1 MNIKDLQLKR
11 VLRGILLVLLLYSAG
26 MGKMYAQNFTEG
38 NLRYSINDDGTTVT
52 VRGLAQGVSASGS
65 LVIPGSVTY
74 NGISYSVTVIGD
86 YAFQRCSGF
95 TGSLTIGNSVET
107 IGAKAFESCT
117 GFTGSLTIPNSVT
130 TIGSSAFAICWG
142 FTGSLI
148 IGNSV
153 TEIGG
158 DAFNGCSEIVSLT
171 LGNSVSIIGG
181 AAFCGCSRLSSVTF
195 PNSNSL
201 TVIGGLAFLYDH
213 ELYSIS
219 IPNSVTV
226 IGSDAFKNTGWYDNQ
241 PNGIL
246 YLDGWCL
253 GYKGEKPTG
262 DLEIPMGTKG
272 IAGLAFEYCTEITSI
287 VFPPSMLY
295 IGECFS
301 YYDDESE
308 LTSVTIP
315 SSVISIASESFAYC
329 TNLTSV
335 YYTGNIAQWCG
346 ISFGGEDGT
355 CPFPYGYNLYMGNEL
370 LTSLDT
376 SETISTIGPNSFANC
391 GSLTGDLV
399 IPNTV
404 ASIGQQ
410 AFMACENLTSV
421 TIPSSVTAIGEG
433 AFSFCCGITFVTI
446 PNSVTTIG
454 DGAFSACDE
463 FSVYYE
469 GDIVQWCAIAFEGA
483 VVAYYDNGYSLYI
496 GNELVTQLVIPEA
509 LTSIGQYTFSSCVS
523 ITSVTIPNS
532 VTSIGEK
539 AFFYCSS
546 LTSVTIP
553 NPVTLVGDR
562 AFMGCS
568 GLTSIIIGNSVSS
581 IGEYAFEGSNPTTIT
596 MLGTTPPT
604 LEGEWGPGFSSS
616 NPGFTI
622 FVPKASLNT
631 YKTANNWSYYEQYIK
646 PMFAPSIIGYASSTS
661 NDKWNL
667 IAVPLAEDID
677 PAAVL
682 NMLSEDHDYDLYQY
696 DQSIEGGEWRNYKV
710 DSFNLVNG
718 RGYLYATAVDLNLII
733 GGEFNEDETK
743 VVNLDYDAGK
753 ANAGW
758 NLVGNPFPCNAYI
771 NRDYY
776 VMNEDGTGI
785 NPVAVSA
792 STPIPPCTGVF
803 VKAEGEGET
812 VIFTRAEP

>member
-1 MNIKDLQLKR
+1 MKIKDLQLKR
-11 VLRGILLVLLLYSAG
+11 ALRSVLLILLLNAAG

-86 YAFQRCSGF
+86 YAFRRCSGF

-107 IGAKAFESCT
+107 IGASAFESCT

-130 TIGSSAFAICWG
+130 TIGYYAFY
-142 FTGSLI
+142 
-148 IGNSV
+148 
-153 TEIGG
+153 
-158 DAFNGCSEIVSLT
+158 DCSEIVSLT

-201 TVIGGLAFLYDH
+201 TVIGYRAFLYDH

-226 IGSDAFKNTGWYDNQ
+226 IGSDAFNNTGWYDNQ

-272 IAGLAFEYCTEITSI
+272 IAGQAFEYCTEITSI

-295 IGECFS
+295 IGKCFS
-301 YYDDESE
+301 YYDDEFE

-315 SSVISIASESFAYC
+315 SSVISIASQSFAYC

-421 TIPSSVTAIGEG
+421 TIPSSVTAISEG

-454 DGAFSACDE
+454 DRVFSACDE

-532 VTSIGEK
+532 VTSIGE
-539 AFFYCSS
+539 
-546 LTSVTIP
+546 
-553 NPVTLVGDR
+553 
-562 AFMGCS
+562 
-568 GLTSIIIGNSVSS
+568 
-581 IGEYAFEGSNPTTIT
+581 YAFEGSNLTTIT

-753 ANAGW
+753 TNAGW
-758 NLVGNPFPCNAYI
+758 NLVGNPFPVDAYI
-771 NRDYY
+771 DRTYY
-776 VMNEDGTGI
+776 VMNSLGSVI
-785 NPVAVSA
+785 FPIPFSA

-812 VIFTRAEP
+812 VVFTRAVP